1 LRFLQLDQ
9 QLFEQDTIQD
19 YLTAHA
25 FKSVTELDWY
35 KDAPEGDKTQFIRNN
50 LYKIGG
56 EKVYYVPNLDQP
68 HAEKT

>member
-19 YLTAHA
+19 YLTEHA

-35 KDAPEGDKTQFIRNN
+35 KDAPEGDKTEFILKN
-50 LYKIGG
+50 LYKIDYR
-56 EKVYYVPNLDQP
+56 EKVYCVPDLDQP
-68 HAEKT
+68 HSEE